1 MTMQILVGDD
11 TYTLNQQIV
20 KLKRSLNQTWQAFNF
35 HSFSAVQLPEALMTA
50 QTSPLGDTVRV
61 VVIEQCQFQHFG
73 AQQLEQLQI
82 IAHLPETTTLVFTAA
97 SIDKRLK
104 VAKYLLKHGTLQE
117 FALIS
122 PWRTDLITEAIAHQA
137 KVINLTL
144 PKDVL
149 LYLAEAISQGERC
162 ANGNDTARLASELQ
176 KLATFAQGQRLTKQA
191 VQQLVPCQTQT
202 SLQLAEAMRQGD
214 VSQMLP
220 LLHELLARAE
230 VPLVIVATLLTQC
243 RTWLWVKSALSD
255 RTQRSDTEMAQLC
268 GLGNP
273 KRLYYLRQEVAK
285 LSVSTLAQAVTQL
298 LALEVSLKQGEG
310 AAMVLPKLIAIAHLF
325 AH

>member
-1 MTMQILVGDD
+1 MPVHIFVGDD
-11 TYTLNQQIV
+11 TYTLNQALT
-20 KLKRSLNQTWQAFNF
+20 KLKRSLHSTWQAFNC
-35 HSFSAVQLPEALMTA
+35 HAFSAAQLPDALMTA
-50 QTSPLGDTVRV
+50 QTPPLGDMLRV
-61 VVIEQCQFQHFG
+61 VVVEQCQFYHFG
-73 AQQLEQLQI
+73 AQQLAQLQI

-104 VAKYLLKHGTLQE
+104 VVKHLLKHGTLQE
-117 FALIS
+117 FVLIP
-122 PWRTDLITEAIAHQA
+122 PWRTDLIADAITHQA

-149 LYLAEAISQGERC
+149 LYLVEAI
-162 ANGNDTARLASELQ
+162 GNDTARLASELQ

-214 VSQMLP
+214 VSQVLG
-220 LLHELLARAE
+220 LLHELMSRAE

-255 RTQRSDTEMAQLC
+255 RARRSDTEIAHLC

-285 LSVSTLAQAVTQL
+285 LSVNTLVQAVTQL

-310 AAMVLPKLIAIAHLF
+310 AALVLPKLIAIAHLF
-325 AH
+325 KR

>member
-1 MTMQILVGDD
+1 MTIQILVGDD

-35 HSFSAVQLPEALMTA
+35 HAFSTMQLLEALMTA
-50 QTSPLGDTVRV
+50 QTPPLGDTLRV
-61 VVIEQCQFQHFG
+61 VVIEQCQFHHFG
-73 AQQLEQLQI
+73 EQQLTQLQTI
-82 IAHLPETTTLVFTAA
+82 PQLPETTTLVFTAA

-104 VAKYLLKHGTLQE
+104 VAKHLLKHGTLQE
-117 FALIS
+117 FALIP
-122 PWRTDLITEAIAHQA
+122 PWRTDLIMEAIAHKA
-137 KVINLTL
+137 KAISLIL

-149 LYLAEAISQGERC
+149 LYLAEAI
-162 ANGNDTARLASELQ
+162 GNDTTRIASELQ

-214 VSQMLP
+214 LAQMLL

-255 RTQRSDTEMAQLC
+255 RSRRSDTEIAQLC

-285 LSVSTLAQAVTQL
+285 LSVSTLVQAVTQL

-310 AAMVLPKLIAIAHLF
+310 TALVLPKLIAIAHLF
-325 AH
+325 VH

>member
-1 MTMQILVGDD
+1 MPVHIFVGDD
-11 TYTLNQQIV
+11 TYTLNQELT
-20 KLKRSLNQTWQAFNF
+20 KLKRSLNQTWQAFNC
-35 HSFSAVQLPEALMTA
+35 HAFSAMQLPEALMTA
-50 QTSPLGDTVRV
+50 QTPPLGDTLRV
-61 VVIEQCQFQHFG
+61 VIIEQCQFHHFG
-73 AQQLEQLQI
+73 AQQLAQLQTI
-82 IAHLPETTTLVFTAA
+82 PDLPETTALVFTAA

-104 VAKYLLKHGTLQE
+104 VAKHLLKHGTLQE
-117 FALIS
+117 FALIP
-122 PWRTDLITEAIAHQA
+122 PWRTDLIADVIAHQA
-137 KVINLTL
+137 KAMSLIL

-149 LYLAEAISQGERC
+149 LYLAEAI
-162 ANGNDTARLASELQ
+162 GNDTARLASELQ

-214 VSQMLP
+214 VSRVLW

-243 RTWLWVKSALSD
+243 RIWLWVKSALSD
-255 RTQRSDTEMAQLC
+255 RTRRSDTEIAQLC

-273 KRLYYLRQEVAK
+273 KRLYYLRQEVAT
-285 LSVSTLAQAVTQL
+285 LSVSTLAQAVTEL

-310 AAMVLPKLIAIAHLF
+310 EAMVLPKFIAIAHLF
-325 AH
+325 KR